1 MAKNGNHAV
10 STEDANLQHP
20 NPFLL
25 ALGQRVRTLRD
36 RSGIT
41 RKALSSATGVSQRH
55 LANLE
60 YGTGNVSVLV
70 LQQVAVALHCSFAEL
85 IGDFTTAS
93 PEWLMIR
100 SLLEKRDEQTLYK
113 ARLALGE
120 ILGNL
125 NEAQSSHS
133 RIALIGLRGAGKSTL
148 GKRLAA
154 DMGLHFVEISRDIE
168 QIAGCSIAES
178 QDIYGPS
185 AYRRH
190 ERQALQQAIK
200 NHPTAVIA
208 TPGGLVSDPANFNLL
223 LSNCQSVWL
232 QANPADHMQR
242 VIEQGDFRPMAG
254 SSEAMEDLKG
264 ILAAREPYY
273 SKAQYRLDTSQQT
286 LDETFALLSSLVKTA
301 LDNSDENHSNSRV
314 AESQL

>member
-1 MAKNGNHAV
+1 MANINNQAV
-10 STEDANLQHP
+10 PTEATNLKHP

-25 ALGQRVRTLRD
+25 ALGQRVRTRRD
-36 RSGIT
+36 RSGMT
-41 RKALSSATGVSQRH
+41 RKTLSSATGVSQRH

-100 SLLEKRDEQTLYK
+100 SLLENRDEQTLYK

-125 NEAQSSHS
+125 NQAQSSHS

-148 GKRLAA
+148 GQRLAA
-154 DMGLHFVEISRDIE
+154 HAELPFVELSRDIE
-168 QIAGCSIAES
+168 QIAGCSIAEI
-178 QDIYGPS
+178 QDMYGAS
-185 AYRRH
+185 AYRRY
-190 ERQALQQAIK
+190 ERQALQQSIQ
-200 NHPTAVIA
+200 NHQSAVIA

-254 SSEAMEDLKG
+254 NSESMEDLKG
-264 ILAAREPYY
+264 ILAAREPFY
-273 SKAQYRLDTSQQT
+273 SRAQYRLDTSQQS
-286 LDETFALLSSLVKTA
+286 LEETFALLSNLVKPA
-301 LDNSDENHSNSRV
+301 MNMPDENYSNSRIV
-314 AESQL
+314 ESQL